1 MISLLV
7 GSSCGM
13 LSGREARSL
22 TLKDLRVC
30 DRNAGQTELSGGKKQ
45 TPLFAYLQACL
56 HSNNLLNFMDCKQTP
71 HGIVCIVS
79 GKAFS
84 LLSYT
89 RLGCVS
95 AAWSQDSF
103 CLARPADLSSSS
115 MYPSKPFWTWYFPAL
130 KTVCGKFHRQ
140 FTCSMDRPF
149 FFFFIFFFPCLF
161 WACHL
166 TDAECFLE
174 EMANNCHL
182 FCKLE
187 IRGLFIYFSH
197 RCHFIPFI
205 ISVALFYVFFPVVQV
220 FLRWGDQD
228 CRKYSRSEYTMDFH
242 SSMRLFSVWFPTYCW
257 LSKIYFFDY

>member
-149 FFFFIFFFPCLF
+149 FFFLHFFFPLLVLSLPSDRCRMLLGRNGKQLSPLLQAGDSWSVYLF
-161 WACHL
+161 LTQMSFHTFHHL
-166 TDAECFLE
+166 CCPFLCFLPSCTSLS
-174 EMANNCHL
+174 EMG
-182 FCKLE
+182 
-187 IRGLFIYFSH
+187 RSGLQKIFKKWIH
-197 RCHFIPFI
+197 HG
-205 ISVALFYVFFPVVQV
+205 FPQ
-220 FLRWGDQD
+220 
-228 CRKYSRSEYTMDFH
+228 
-242 SSMRLFSVWFPTYCW
+242 
-257 LSKIYFFDY
+257 